1 MISSATSGTRED
13 CDDGFRA
20 ETKTEAADEEE
31 VKEGR
36 SWLTEE
42 ALRMRGARND
52 AGLRWDLPRLLFLGT
67 EKDRYWSSV
76 GFGLGF
82 GFWSQFGMES
92 ELGSKK
98 RLGLG
103 FWLGAK
109 GKGGNWGGG
118 SITLTNLI

>member
-1 MISSATSGTRED
+1 MSGTRED

-20 ETKTEAADEEE
+20 ETNTGAAEDEEE

-36 SWLTEE
+36 SLLKEEE
-42 ALRMRGARND
+42 ALRTRGARNGT
-52 AGLRWDLPRLLFLGT
+52 GLRWDLPRLLFLGT
-67 EKDRYWSSV
+67 EKDRYWFNV

-82 GFWSQFGMES
+82 GFWSQFGIEL

-98 RLGLG
+98 TLGLG

-118 SITLTNLI
+118 SITRAKFDFIF